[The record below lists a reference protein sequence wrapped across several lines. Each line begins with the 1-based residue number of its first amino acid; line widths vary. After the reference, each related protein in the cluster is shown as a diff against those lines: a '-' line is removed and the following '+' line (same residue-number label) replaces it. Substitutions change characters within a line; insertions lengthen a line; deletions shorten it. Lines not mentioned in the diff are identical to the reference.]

1 MITVR
6 IRFEKTGEAAYISLL
21 DLQRVFHRILKR
33 SGLPVYYTQGFN
45 PHIYLSFACPLSLGQ
60 ESLCECCEVKTEAEN
75 PQLDTWCDVLQP
87 YMPRGIKVLSAQQAQ
102 NKVAEIDHA
111 SYLVTLPVSA
121 TAALDAYNA
130 AENAM
135 VVKKTKRG
143 QKTLDLKQYLSH
155 IDCEEAGDNIEFS
168 VKLPCGSGE
177 ALNLNPSLLMD
188 FLQQHGGAPI
198 WQCRVLRTHLYNKSG
213 VDFE

>member
-1 MITVR
+1 MP
-6 IRFEKTGEAAYISLL
+6 K
-21 DLQRVFHRILKR
+21 
-33 SGLPVYYTQGFN
+33 SGL
-45 PHIYLSFACPLSLGQ
+45 
-60 ESLCECCEVKTEAEN
+60 
-75 PQLDTWCDVLQP
+75 
-87 YMPRGIKVLSAQQAQ
+87 
-102 NKVAEIDHA
+102 
-111 SYLVTLPVSA
+111 
-121 TAALDAYNA
+121 AAIEAYNN
-130 AENAM
+130 AEQAE
-135 VVKKTKRG
+135 VTKKTKRG

-155 IDCEEAGDNIEFS
+155 IDCEGAGDNIEFS